1 MKYSE
6 LTSIWSSLHDQFKSP
21 AQIIYLAIVGFF
33 VGSCGGAIIAVF
45 RIAKDAGYG
54 AVSRWLGNR
63 ESVFLILGYFI
74 LAILAALLVG
84 RLIRNT
90 AIRFGGAQWIQDA
103 LADGQARPWKKIL
116 FPKFLG
122 SWLSLTAGVSV
133 GSEGPCIEM
142 GAAAA
147 LGLKTFDKKELIEMR
162 YFILGGCAAGLSAAF
177 SAPFAGICYVYEI
190 MKQKLDRMLFVF
202 LLGGSFGVYFS
213 ATLVFGLDV
222 MLPLGDTRYL
232 SLSYAWLII
241 PLGIFGSFAGVAYN
255 LLLRFSIKV
264 YTGQKLVPLVYRP
277 LFPFI
282 GAGILMCL
290 YPAITGEGMRIFASF
305 PHWHTMIAFLC
316 AFAIAKLLF
325 TAFCYGS
332 GIPAG
337 LMVPILCVGG
347 AMGGIFGDAAGAL
360 NIAPPGCE
368 GTFAILGMAAA
379 FAAAECA
386 PVTATVLVTQ
396 MTGTFDLALPTLLVS
411 FIGWCVSRY
420 ARVKAPG

>member
-1 MKYSE
+1 MEYKDFS
-6 LTSIWSSLHDQFKSP
+6 SIWSSLHTQFKSP
-21 AQIIYLAIVGFF
+21 AQVIYLALVGFV
-33 VGSCGGAIIAVF
+33 VGASGGAIIAVF
-45 RIAKDAGYG
+45 RITKDAAYG
-54 AVSRWLGNR
+54 AVSRWLANCD
-63 ESVFLILGYFI
+63 SIILIVGYFI

-84 RLIRNT
+84 LLIRNT
-90 AIRFGGAQWIQDA
+90 AIRFGGAQWIRDA
-103 LADGQARPWKKIL
+103 LADGQLRPWKKIL

-122 SWLSLTAGVSV
+122 SWLTLAAGVSV

-147 LGLKTFDKKELIEMR
+147 LGLKKFDKKEMFEMR

-190 MKQKLDRMLFVF
+190 MKQQLSRKLFVF
-202 LLGGSFGVYFS
+202 LLGGGFGVYFS
-213 ATLVFGLDV
+213 ATLLFGLDV
-222 MLPLGDTRYL
+222 MLPLGDTQYL
-232 SLSYAWLII
+232 RLSYAWLII
-241 PLGIFGSFAGVAYN
+241 PLGIFASLAGVTYN
-255 LLLRFSIKV
+255 LLLRFAIQCYKR
-264 YTGQKLVPLVYRP
+264 QIIVPLIYRP

-282 GAGILMCL
+282 AAGILMCL
-290 YPAITGEGMRIFASF
+290 YPAITGEGTRIFASF
-305 PHWHTMIAFLC
+305 PHWQSMISFLC
-316 AFAIAKLLF
+316 VFVIAKLLF

-347 AMGGIFGDAAGAL
+347 AMGGIFGDAVGAL
-360 NIAPPGCE
+360 SLIPAGSE

-379 FAAAECA
+379 FSAAECA

-396 MTGTFDLALPTLLVS
+396 MTGTLDLALPTLLAS

-420 ARVKAPG
+420 ARVKAP